1 MLSSNLIQRLL
12 KNSVWPQLSSALI
25 DNRSLTPEQTV
36 GIYLPVKQG
45 EDYDYFATRKMGHQL
60 LTSPYETTWWNS
72 SKYRLC
78 LDRFDP
84 LPRDARVLDVA
95 CGLGQASYFLAER
108 VAEVTGVDLSS
119 FAIQFAKKHYHRP
132 NLNFVQA
139 DIFVYQSK
147 VPADAVFCMDLLE
160 HFNTQEVPN
169 VMQRIS
175 NLLKS
180 GGLLYAH
187 VPIAES
193 KAGIQKLNK
202 YRRKD
207 INQGTFLDHTGDPT
221 HKSTFS
227 VSSFKALLES
237 AGFTVLSEIRKIYFW
252 RPLRWLFRGC
262 LALPFIPLSWHDQAT
277 YSYIVMAQLKIP
289 ALSSFEREY

>member
-1 MLSSNLIQRLL
+1 MLSSNSIQRLL

-36 GIYLPVKQG
+36 GMYLTVKQG

-119 FAIQFAKKHYHRP
+119 FAIQFAKKT
-132 NLNFVQA
+132 LSQT
-139 DIFVYQSK
+139 Q
-147 VPADAVFCMDLLE
+147 PAFCSSR
-160 HFNTQEVPN
+160 HFC
-169 VMQRIS
+169 
-175 NLLKS
+175 L
-180 GGLLYAH
+180 
-187 VPIAES
+187 PI
-193 KAGIQKLNK
+193 Q
-202 YRRKD
+202 
-207 INQGTFLDHTGDPT
+207 
-221 HKSTFS
+221 
-227 VSSFKALLES
+227 S
-237 AGFTVLSEIRKIYFW
+237 AGGCCFLYGLTRAFQHT
-252 RPLRWLFRGC
+252 RGTKC
-262 LALPFIPLSWHDQAT
+262 VAT
-277 YSYIVMAQLKIP
+277 NI
-289 ALSSFEREY
+289 